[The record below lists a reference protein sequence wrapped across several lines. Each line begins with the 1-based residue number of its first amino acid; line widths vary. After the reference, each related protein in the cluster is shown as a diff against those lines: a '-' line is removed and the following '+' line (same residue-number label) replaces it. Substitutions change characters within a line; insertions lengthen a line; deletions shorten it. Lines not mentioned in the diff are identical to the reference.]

1 MFTSSDEVILFS
13 LHNQAITMCKDSNN
27 SVMILIKL
35 MEKKIWAPYWID
47 QVKATFGLRGSSF
60 SEANH
65 YSVNVFVIQHTEE
78 VCMVQYKN

>member
-1 MFTSSDEVILFS
+1 
-13 LHNQAITMCKDSNN
+13 
-27 SVMILIKL
+27 
-35 MEKKIWAPYWID
+35 MEKNILASYLID

-78 VCMVQYKN
+78 VYMVQCKN